1 MQLKKIK
8 VYGKLRQFLGSSYF
22 EAAVSSP
29 AEAVRFLLCNY
40 PEVEE
45 HMCKQYYKI
54 KMNNFDVSLDFL
66 SMKGK
71 GDIQIIP
78 IATGSGFIAPVI
90 GGLFSAGTAVV
101 ATAATAV
108 TAVAGTAL
116 AVANTVAGA
125 AIGTAATI
133 ANAAGGAIVAGAG
146 AIAAEVGT
154 TGILGTIATSVATDV
169 VIGGI
174 TSLIAPTP
182 EIAPVS
188 EIADPIPQNDAVL
201 PDQRAQNSFGFS
213 AITNI
218 SRAGVAVP
226 IIYGEV
232 FTGTIVISAGIDTVQ
247 IEGTA
252 A

>member
-1 MQLKKIK
+1 MQIKKIR
-8 VYGKLRQFLGSSYF
+8 VYGKLRKFLGSSYF

-29 AEAVRFLLCNY
+29 SEAVRFLLCNF
-40 PEVEE
+40 PQVEE

-78 IATGSGFIAPVI
+78 VATGSGFVAAAV
-90 GGLFSAGTAVV
+90 GGLFSAGAAVV
-101 ATAATAV
+101 STAASAV
-108 TAVAGTAL
+108 TAVAGTAIST
-116 AVANTVAGA
+116 AATVGGAVAGA
-125 AIGTAATI
+125 
-133 ANAAGGAIVAGAG
+133 
-146 AIAAEVGT
+146 VGSS
-154 TGILGTIATSVATDV
+154 GILGSIATAVVTDV
-169 VIGGI
+169 AISGV

-182 EIAPVS
+182 EIAPPV
-188 EIADPIPQNDAVL
+188 EIVDPIPQNDAVL

-218 SRAGVAVP
+218 SRAGVSVP

-232 FTGTIVISAGIDTVQ
+232 FTGSIVISAGIDTVQ

>member
-1 MQLKKIK
+1 MQLKKIR
-8 VYGKLRQFLGSSYF
+8 VYGKLRKFLGSSYF

-45 HMCKQYYKI
+45 HICKQYYKI
-54 KMNNFDVSLDFL
+54 KMNNNDITLDFL

-78 IATGSGFIAPVI
+78 VATGSGP
-90 GGLFSAGTAVV
+90 LFAIVGSVVSAGAAVV
-101 ATAATAV
+101 STAASAV
-108 TAVAGTAL
+108 TAVAGTAISTAATVGG
-116 AVANTVAGA
+116 AVV
-125 AIGTAATI
+125 GTAATVGK
-133 ANAAGGAIVAGAG
+133 AAAGALVTGAG

-154 TGILGTIATSVATDV
+154 TGILGNIATAVVTDV
-169 VIGGI
+169 AISGV

-182 EIAPVS
+182 EIASPV
-188 EIADPIPQNDAVL
+188 EIVDPIPQNDAVL

-218 SRAGVAVP
+218 SRAGVSVP

-232 FTGTIVISAGIDTVQ
+232 FTGSIVISAGIDTVQ